1 MSLAVLQIPVENKF
15 EKVMFKEGGFVVLIV
30 AFRFFFFGGWTDTDI
45 VYQIEEVHD
54 ITEKFGWLGEI
65 IHVDVIK
72 DVFSISNRHC
82 IELVHSINGAIFCIK
97 SSLQVTCS
105 QLLDFH
111 CILRNYHKLMI
122 K

>member
-1 MSLAVLQIPVENKF
+1 MK
-15 EKVMFKEGGFVVLIV
+15 
-30 AFRFFFFGGWTDTDI
+30 FGGCTDTDI

-72 DVFSISNRHC
+72 DVSSISKRLC
-82 IELVHSINGAIFCIK
+82 IELVYSINGAIFRIK

-105 QLLDFH
+105 QLLDFQS
-111 CILRNYHKLMI
+111 ILRK
-122 K
+122 